1 MVASASAR
9 AEFIKWNV
17 DLVTK
22 YGTAGV
28 DLDWEYPTGLG
39 PGCNEVNPNDVSNYL
54 LLVKELRAALDAASP
69 NNHKEI
75 TMAVH
80 ITPWGGPT
88 DTSEKVA
95 EFVPYVD
102 RFHVMTFDVN
112 GAWNSTSG
120 PNSPFR
126 AEPGKGYPKGFVEG
140 IETWNKAGV
149 PYNKMAGG
157 IAFYGR
163 SQTLT
168 VTETPKTQYNPAV
181 SPNAPLGDKD
191 DG

>member
-1 MVASASAR
+1 MAASASAR

-22 YGTAGV
+22 YDTAGV
-28 DLDWEYPTGLG
+28 DLDWEYPTAAG
-39 PGCNEVNPNDVSNYL
+39 PGCNTKAYNDVDNLL
-54 LLVKELRAALDAASP
+54 LLVKELRAALDKASP
-69 NNHKEI
+69 TNHKEI

-80 ITPWGGPT
+80 ITPWGGESDAT
-88 DTSEKVA
+88 DVSA
-95 EFVPYVD
+95 FVPYID

-112 GAWNSTSG
+112 GAWNTISG

-126 AEPGKGYPKGFVEG
+126 AESGKGYQKGFVEG
-140 IETWNKAGV
+140 IDTWNKAGV
-149 PYNKMAGG
+149 PYNKLAGG

-163 SQTLT
+163 AQTLT
-168 VTETPKTQYNPAV
+168 VTSNPTTQYNPAV
-181 SPNAPLGDKD
+181 SPNAPLGDSD